1 MNSLETSIVKVAIDV
16 PIDDF
21 FDYQCDENVSLGQ
34 AVLVPFG
41 NRKVIG
47 VIVET
52 NSSTELEVHQIKK
65 IIRLENEFL
74 LNEELFKLFKFVSS
88 YYHYPIG
95 QTIHIAIPSVLKKT
109 EKALN
114 KKSYIYEAT
123 DILNESVIEQFNTR
137 KKNLKQIAKSILIEK
152 RTDQDL
158 KLISANWKKY
168 IKDLVDQNFVIEK
181 EFIKTKD
188 IKTTTALKL
197 NQEQLEIFK
206 RIIKVKGFEAFLI
219 YGITGSGKTEVY
231 MHLIDQYIKSNGQVL
246 VLVPEINLTPQL
258 ENRFT
263 SRFSNHLVISLHS
276 QLTQKKRREN
286 WELAKNG
293 KAQIIIGTRL
303 SVFTPFKNLK
313 AIIMDEEQDLSFKQ
327 HDKLRYHARD
337 VAMMRA
343 KLLNIPFIAGSATP
357 SIEIWH
363 RAINEKKLHLHKLS
377 VRAVKNS
384 TLPKIDLIKQEINN
398 ENEGLSEYLVS
409 AIKHHLD
416 LHQQILIF
424 INRRGYAPVLFCS
437 SCGWHASCSRC
448 SSKLVVHRNKQHLR
462 CHHCDYQRQLDSS
475 CKVCGNVDLIS
486 LGTGTQKVEE
496 RLKSLFPN
504 AFVRRVDRDT
514 IKTKASLDNLYLDI
528 KNKKINILVGTQM
541 LSKGHDFPNLSL
553 VGVID
558 SDNALY
564 SSDFRASERLFSQ
577 LVQVAGRAGRGSIPG
592 EVIIQTN
599 YPDHPLYQSVKN
611 QDYESFALDEIN
623 LRKELNFPP
632 LSFQAVLR
640 AESKNKKN
648 VIDFINKVYSISKQ
662 IDINEVEIFHPV
674 QPFLDRLKGFERYQ
688 IYFHS
693 KNRLTL
699 NHFLKIVKEK
709 ILKDKGILN
718 KVKWFIDVDPMDF

>member
-1 MNSLETSIVKVAIDV
+1 MNPKETSIVKVAIDV

-21 FDYQCDENVSLGQ
+21 FDYQCEENVAFGQ

-41 NRKVIG
+41 SRKVIG
-47 VIVET
+47 IVVEID
-52 NSSTELEVHQIKK
+52 SSTELEAHQIKK
-65 IIRLENEFL
+65 IIRVDDDIL

-95 QTIHIAIPSVLKKT
+95 QTIHIAVPSNLKKT
-109 EKALN
+109 EKVLN

-123 DILNESVIEQFNTR
+123 DLLNKSAIDQISAR
-137 KKNLKQIAKSILIEK
+137 KKNLIEIAKVIFKEKQTDEALKTISI
-152 RTDQDL
+152 
-158 KLISANWKKY
+158 NWKKY
-168 IKDLVDQNFVIEK
+168 VKELITLNFVRER
-181 EFIKTKD
+181 EYQKTK
-188 IKTTTALKL
+188 IIQKTTALKL
-197 NQEQLEIFK
+197 NQEQSEIYEK
-206 RIIKVKGFEAFLI
+206 IIAAQGFEAFLI

-231 MHLIDQYIKSNGQVL
+231 MHLIEQYVKNNGQVL
-246 VLVPEINLTPQL
+246 ILVPEINLTPQL
-258 ENRFT
+258 EDRFT
-263 SRFSNHLVISLHS
+263 SRFSNYLVISLHS
-276 QLTQKKRREN
+276 QLTQKKRLEN
-286 WELAKNG
+286 WEQAKNG

-363 RAINEKKLHLHKLS
+363 RSVNENKLLLHKLS
-377 VRAVKNS
+377 IRAVKDA
-384 TLPKIDLIKQEINN
+384 TLPKINLIKDETNL
-398 ENEGLSEYLVS
+398 ENEGISEYVIS
-409 AIKHHLD
+409 AIKHHLS

-437 SCGWHASCSRC
+437 SCGWYASCSRC
-448 SSKLVVHRNKQHLR
+448 SSKLVVHRSKQHLR
-462 CHHCDYQRQLDSS
+462 CHHCDYQRGIDSS
-475 CKVCGNVDLIS
+475 CKVCGNVDLMS
-486 LGTGTQKVEE
+486 LGSGTQKVEE
-496 RLKSLFPN
+496 RIRKLFPK
-504 AFVRRVDRDT
+504 AQVRRVDRDT
-514 IKTKASLDNLYLDI
+514 IKTKASLDALYQDMSD
-528 KNKKINILVGTQM
+528 KKIDILVGTQM

-553 VGVID
+553 VVVLD

-599 YPDHPLYQSVKN
+599 FPEHPLYQSVKN
-611 QDYESFALDEIN
+611 QDYESFASEEIN

-632 LSFQAVLR
+632 FCFQAVLR

-648 VIDFINKVYSISKQ
+648 VENFINHVYSMAKQ
-662 IDINEVEIFHPV
+662 INTEDVEVFHPV

-688 IYFHS
+688 IYYHS
-693 KNRLTL
+693 KNRSSL
-699 NHFLKIVKEK
+699 NKFLNFLKVEIHANKQ
-709 ILKDKGILN
+709 LN
-718 KVKWFIDVDPMDF
+718 KVKWYLDIDPVDF